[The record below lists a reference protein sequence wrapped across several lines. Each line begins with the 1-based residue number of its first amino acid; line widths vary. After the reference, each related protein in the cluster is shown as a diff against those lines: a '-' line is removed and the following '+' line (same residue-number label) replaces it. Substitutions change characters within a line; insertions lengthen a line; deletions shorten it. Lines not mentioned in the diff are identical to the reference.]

1 MLTPIAEPASVLELA
16 GRVRTVVTRLNRR
29 LRREAEKGL
38 SPTASLALAS
48 LRSRGPLSLGELAA
62 EEGVKPPTMTAT
74 VQALEELGYVS
85 RQSEPGDRRVSRIA
99 VTARGR
105 QELDRR
111 RRQKTAYLAARLQHF
126 APSELT
132 QLQRTL
138 ELLEKLLEEGPR

>member
-1 MLTPIAEPASVLELA
+1 MSTPITEAATVLELA

-29 LRREAEKGL
+29 LRREAEGGL

-48 LRSRGPLSLGELAA
+48 LRSHGPLSLGELAA

-99 VTARGR
+99 ITTRGR
-105 QELDRR
+105 HELDRR

-126 APSELT
+126 ASSELA